1 MLMRDLI
8 EADDPKTKTK
18 DADLSGISNIDDL
31 LSDPPNH
38 PIAKSKASGSRS
50 DATKQ
55 GTSDADVPSMPR
67 ASAAKTASATSGITP
82 TDAMRDMISRI
93 NVPDDADHD
102 LDDDGAVPEPVEARN
117 VPAVIRR
124 EIANSDPDAIN
135 PEWHVVANLPGNM
148 QRAIRQLGR
157 ALFASFTRTPTQD
170 ITMIGNVAGQGPN
183 SNRDVLGVMDWI
195 RRNGRRVDTAN
206 IDFDQTIPGYEARIT
221 QHTAG
226 GVRFMLVRDQFGEY
240 VYAWPESDSLDSQ
253 AQIPGSTQARLS
265 EAGPWDPRQATQ
277 GGKVLQFPPGGKAG
291 AKPVPGASA
300 VPKVELPKVEPG
312 KVKGFMKMPAIRK
325 IIAKMLGKLWPAFG
339 SYYFAS
345 DAYDSALA
353 GRWRDMFIN
362 LAGGGL
368 NIASLFG
375 YAAGGVTGAALTA
388 ASIAAMLYL
397 ERVYLIRAYYEYNNV
412 DTSAY
417 TDDEIYAYADELTRV
432 MAGYIYDELKASAG
446 QAWQWAKSQASSGQ
460 QATP

>member
-1 MLMRDLI
+1 MLMRDII
-8 EADDPKTKTK
+8 EADDTKKTKTR

-31 LSDPPNH
+31 LAEPPNH
-38 PIAKSKASGSRS
+38 PIAKARSGGADPSKGPSRAS
-50 DATKQ
+50 
-55 GTSDADVPSMPR
+55 DVPDMPR
-67 ASAAKTASATSGITP
+67 ASAADTARATSGITP
-82 TDAMRDMISRI
+82 TDAMRDMMSRMR
-93 NVPDDADHD
+93 VPDDMD
-102 LDDDGAVPEPVEARN
+102 LDDDDGVVPQPIEPRN

-124 EIANSDPDAIN
+124 EIANTDPNAIN
-135 PEWHVVANLPGNM
+135 PDWHVVANLPGNM

-157 ALFASFTRTPTQD
+157 ALFSSFTRTPTQD

-183 SNRDVLGVMDWI
+183 SSRDVRGVMDWV
-195 RRNGRRVDTAN
+195 RRNGTEVDTAN
-206 IDFDQTIPGYEARIT
+206 IDFDQTIPGYEASIV
-221 QHTAG
+221 QHTVG

-240 VYAWPESDSLDSQ
+240 VYAWPESDSIGSQ
-253 AQIPGSTQARLS
+253 AQIAGSDRKRLG

-291 AKPVPGASA
+291 AKPVPGTSGI
-300 VPKVELPKVEPG
+300 PKVELPKVEPG
-312 KVKGFMKMPAIRK
+312 RVKSFMKMPAIRK
-325 IIAKMLGKLWPAFG
+325 LVAKLLGKLWPAFG
-339 SYYFAS
+339 AYYFAS
-345 DAYDSALA
+345 DAYDSALS

-388 ASIAAMLYL
+388 ASIAAMLYV
-397 ERVYLIRAYYEYNNV
+397 ERVYLIRAYYDYNGV

-446 QAWQWAKSQASSGQ
+446 QAWQWVKSQGTSDQ

>member
-1 MLMRDLI
+1 MLMRDI
-8 EADDPKTKTK
+8 VEADKPKTKTK
-18 DADLSGISNIDDL
+18 DANLGGISNIDDL
-31 LSDPPNH
+31 LADIPNH
-38 PIAKSKASGSRS
+38 AVAKTTQRGGDGSPSRS
-50 DATKQ
+50 SGKAT
-55 GTSDADVPSMPR
+55 SVPDMPR
-67 ASAAKTASATSGITP
+67 ASAEKTARAAANITP
-82 TDAMRDMISRI
+82 TDAMRDMMSRI
-93 NVPDDADHD
+93 NVPDDGD
-102 LDDDGAVPEPVEARN
+102 LDDDGAVPEPVEPRN

-124 EIANSDPDAIN
+124 EIEATDPNAIN

-253 AQIPGSTQARLS
+253 AQISGSTQARLS
-265 EAGPWDPRQATQ
+265 EAGPWDPRQSTP

-291 AKPVPGASA
+291 AKPVPGASS
-300 VPKVELPKVEPG
+300 VPKVELPKVDPG
-312 KVKGFMKMPAIRK
+312 KVKTFMKMPAIKK
-325 IIAKMLGKLWPAFG
+325 IVAKLLGKLWPAFG

-375 YAAGGVTGAALTA
+375 YAAGGVTGAALTV
-388 ASIAAMLYL
+388 ASIVAMLYL
-397 ERVYLIRAYYEYNNV
+397 ERVYLIRAYYAYNGV

-417 TDDEIYAYADELTRV
+417 TDDEIHAYADELTRV

-446 QAWQWAKSQASSGQ
+446 QAWQWVKSQGQ